1 MSHPMGRVFCCFCY
15 SWESGG
21 GGWGR
26 IVIVP
31 FYQALFNNTLQDF
44 GFFPITSHK
53 TSQNSGE
60 N

>member
-21 GGWGR
+21 GGGR

-31 FYQALFNNTLQDF
+31 FYQALFIYILQDF
-44 GFFPITSHK
+44 LFLEFQSPDNLT
-53 TSQNSGE
+53 
-60 N
+60 